1 MVHRKKR
8 GYSSELTKNS
18 HCRIAKKPPVEV
30 GDELEVNITD
40 VSPSG
45 DGMSRIQ
52 RYVIYV
58 PGAKPRDRV
67 KVKINKIGEKSA
79 TAEIMK

>member
-8 GYSSELTKNS
+8 GYSSKITKNS
-18 HCRIAKKPPVEV
+18 HCRIVKKSPVEV

-40 VSPSG
+40 TSPSG
-45 DGMSRIQ
+45 DGISRIQ
-52 RYVIYV
+52 GYEIYV

-67 KVKINKIGEKSA
+67 KVKISKIGEKKAS
-79 TAEIMK
+79 AEIIK

>member
-8 GYSSELTKNS
+8 GYVSKVTKNS
-18 HCRIAKKPPVEV
+18 HCRIVKKCPVEV

-40 VSPSG
+40 ISPSG

-52 RYVIYV
+52 GYVVHV
-58 PGAKPRDRV
+58 PGAKPGDRV
-67 KVKINKIGEKSA
+67 KVKINTIGEKSV
-79 TAEIMK
+79 TAEIIT